1 MDSSILYRI
10 RENVKLH
17 LPIRMALNVQLCD
30 KILKSAEAKAAEAKQ
45 GNQGNGNGR
54 GRAQV
59 RSSWFTS
66 HRSFAYVS
74 RTDSEPALD
83 R

>member
-1 MDSSILYRI
+1 MRYEPTASPLSYRI

-45 GNQGNGNGR
+45 GNQENGNGK

-59 RSSWFTS
+59 RLCWFTF
-66 HRSFAYVS
+66 H
-74 RTDSEPALD
+74 
-83 R
+83 